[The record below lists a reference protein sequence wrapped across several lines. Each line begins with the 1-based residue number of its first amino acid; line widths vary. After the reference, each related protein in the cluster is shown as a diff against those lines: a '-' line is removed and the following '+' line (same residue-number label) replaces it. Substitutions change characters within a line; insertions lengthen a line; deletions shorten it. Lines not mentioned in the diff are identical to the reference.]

1 MKTNLKVL
9 ALGGFISTLLST
21 PLNVS
26 AISLERAFGLQVL
39 PHPSSP
45 MYMVTSSDGI
55 KYDVPYVLTTTA
67 TNKRYNFYATKGRNA
82 FFRKTYGY
90 AVTFQPTPSGAIRLA
105 GVNSYKWSDLYE
117 ATYRPYSHSHKN
129 FEKGYSVRVNTINCG
144 YVGSKIGCLSGT
156 NGSNLNPDGQT
167 GHTSSISSFRLDG
180 SFGESGDWGE
190 SRFIGYSDK
199 GNHIDNSYYVMDNPQ
214 KYTAANYP
222 YDKNIFE
229 VSKKN
234 INPTDYDKA
243 GFQRKKLKAIERL
256 LKQEGMPG
264 KASDWLNKLSLQTNP
279 DTEAPVFLA
288 TRNDGAGYQVFVV
301 HPESQVTMNLGV
313 ISLKVYDTNGKLLA
327 GITRDKVGSDKL
339 TIDFAGKDLNSR
351 PKLEPGETYKVEVV
365 VQNGSEAKTKST
377 TQKITFNGKD
387 YTACGSLAAGAKC
400 TFKIDYT
407 APEKGDQK
415 VTLEAF
421 LPESYNST
429 GDNLDPIDDYLSTE
443 IMVNQAPRGN
453 IALTDVYLV
462 EAKTNKVVSSP
473 IQGVDYYLQFK
484 GTYDG
489 ESMKGNEFSFKV
501 QADVTTSVPQ
511 TDGTLAESFK
521 TYFTNEVKTKLP
533 ATSDGKPLVFDF
545 KTPTFKA
552 TSSEIKVDATLI
564 GPNNF
569 KWNFNTNKGD
579 DSVHG
584 EWKAPINLT
593 LSQVTLDPSG
603 HPGGDYCGTLNL
615 SYWVDFKLAYDLTNR
630 PLEAQE
636 VEVAFYVN
644 GTYLKSDKIKVYA
657 TQSKRQYTT
666 QLNLSNHC
674 VEAGA
679 KIEVKVNP
687 THKLAEYDMSDN
699 NKTVSWNSKYPA
711 EYCENKNTSLSW
723 KQEYLDLA
731 LITNG
736 YGQNVDQ
743 VDSTKWISVQDYE
756 KVTITKIEMRSK
768 LMTDKKMGPNQDGW
782 VDALNPGRDKIQIKA
797 GYGFDLRVTVEYE
810 TDAYVNETTDSRLAA
825 IPISRLHTPL
835 KPLNIMDNL
844 FIKLPGTTNQ
854 TISLYSSDLKLE
866 RDEPTITTNATTKY
880 TWTYTIAN
888 RLSPNGTNQL
898 VNDLFVDENT
908 KDGEY
913 ELKFYTAP
921 IYGVPGKTL
930 LKDANQQG
938 IEYDP
943 ICASQSIKFEVKG
956 SVYDDL
962 NVGLIQ

>member
-67 TNKRYNFYATKGRNA
+67 TNKRYDFYATKGRNA

-117 ATYRPYSHSHKN
+117 ATYRPYSHSHKD
-129 FEKGYSVRVNTINCG
+129 FEKGYSVRVNTVNCG

-190 SRFIGYSDK
+190 ARFIGYSDK

-288 TRNDGAGYQVFVV
+288 TRDDGAGYQVFVV
-301 HPESQVTMNLGV
+301 MPEDQVTMNLGV
-313 ISLKVYDTNGKLLA
+313 ISLKVSDAEGNLLA

-339 TIDFAGKDLNSR
+339 TIEFAGQDLNER
-351 PKLEPGETYKVEVV
+351 PKLEPGETYDVEVV
-365 VQNGSEAKTKST
+365 IQNGGNKTTKSN
-377 TQKITFNGKD
+377 TQKIVFNEEEH
-387 YTACGSLAAGAKC
+387 TACGALAPGAKC
-400 TFKIDYT
+400 TFNLEYV
-407 APEKGDQK
+407 APEEGNQK
-415 VTLEAF
+415 VTLEAW
-421 LPESYNST
+421 LSDDYHST
-429 GDNLDPIDDYLSTE
+429 GDNLDPIDDYLAVDVK
-443 IMVNQAPRGN
+443 VNEAPRGN
-453 IALTDVYLV
+453 VALTEVYLV
-462 EAKTNKVVSSP
+462 EAKTDKPVSHP

-484 GTYDG
+484 GTYEG
-489 ESMKGNEFSFKV
+489 QSMKGNEFTFQV

-511 TDGTLAESFK
+511 ENGTLAEQVK
-521 TYFTNEVKTKLP
+521 TYLTNEVTTKL
-533 ATSDGKPLVFDF
+533 TETKDEPLIFDF
-545 KTPTFKA
+545 KTPVFKA
-552 TSSEIKVDATLI
+552 TSSEIKVEATLM
-564 GPNNF
+564 GPEDF
-569 KWNFNTNKGD
+569 KWEFNTNKD
-579 DSVHG
+579 DDTVEG

-593 LSQVTLDPSG
+593 LSQVTVDPSG
-603 HPGGDYCGTLNL
+603 HPGGDYCGALNL
-615 SYWVDFKLAYDLTNR
+615 SYWIDFKLIYDLTDR

-644 GTYLKSDKIKVYA
+644 GTYLKSDTIKVYA
-657 TQSKRQYTT
+657 TQDKRQYTT
-666 QLNLSNHC
+666 QLDLSANC

-679 KIEVKVNP
+679 QIEVKVNP
-687 THKLAEYDMSDN
+687 THTLAEYDMSDN
-699 NKTVSWNSKYPA
+699 NKTITWATKYPE
-711 EYCENKNTSLSW
+711 EYCENNNTSTLTW
-723 KQEYLDLA
+723 VQKYLDLA
-731 LITNG
+731 LIADG
-736 YGQNVDQ
+736 YGDNVDQ
-743 VDSTKWISVQDYE
+743 VDSKEWIPVTDSE
-756 KVTITKIEMRSK
+756 KIAITKIELRSK
-768 LMTDKKMGPNQDGW
+768 LMTDKKMGPEQDGW
-782 VDALNPGRDKIQIKA
+782 VDALNPGNDKIQIKA
-797 GYGFDLRVTVEYE
+797 GYGFDIRVTVEYE
-810 TDAYVNETTDSRLAA
+810 TDAYVNEETQLAH
-825 IPISRLHTPL
+825 IPDSRLHTPL
-835 KPLNIMDNL
+835 KPLEIIDN
-844 FIKLPGTTNQ
+844 FYVKLPGSSNKV
-854 TISLYSSDLKLE
+854 ISLHSSDLKLDRE
-866 RDEPTITTNATTKY
+866 EPTITTDSKTKL
-880 TWTYTIAN
+880 TWTYTLAE
-888 RLSPNGTNQL
+888 RLSPNGTEQM
-898 VNDLFVDENT
+898 VDSLFVDENT
-908 KDGEY
+908 KDGTY

-921 IYGVPGKTL
+921 VYGVPGKTL
-930 LKDANQQG
+930 KESLE
-938 IEYDP
+938 EYEP
-943 ICASQSIKFEVKG
+943 ICANQTIEFEVKG

-962 NVGLIQ
+962 NVGLIH